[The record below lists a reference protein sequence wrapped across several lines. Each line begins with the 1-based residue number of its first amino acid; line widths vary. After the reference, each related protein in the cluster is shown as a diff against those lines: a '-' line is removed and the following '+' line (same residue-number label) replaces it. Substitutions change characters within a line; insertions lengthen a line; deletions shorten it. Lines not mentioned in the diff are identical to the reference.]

1 MQVSQKSNFP
11 KRMRYYQGMI
21 DLNLIE
27 RGADYNDLRKSYII
41 FICPFDV
48 FEKGLHKYTFENQCI
63 EMPELKLDD
72 ETRKIFLCAGGTAD
86 DVSDDMK
93 DFLDWLIGKQ
103 GKSELVKALDNAVQK
118 ARNHEE
124 WRLEY
129 MTLLMRD
136 QEMIR
141 RGREEGLQVG
151 REEGLQAGRL
161 QEIFLSVQEGDYSI
175 ERGAQKSNMSEKE
188 FEELM
193 VKEGYKLPTEA

>member
-141 RGREEGLQVG
+141 RGREEG
-151 REEGLQAGRL
+151 RL
-161 QEIFLSVQEGDYSI
+161 QEIFLSVQEGDYPI
-175 ERGAQKSNMSEKE
+175 ERAAQKAGMDIQSVEKA
-188 FEELM
+188 M
-193 VKEGYKLPTEA
+193 VDAGYKIPECV

>member
-1 MQVSQKSNFP
+1 
-11 KRMRYYQGMI
+11 MI

-27 RGADYNDLRKSYII
+27 RGADYNDLRKNYII

-48 FEKGLHKYTFENQCI
+48 
-63 EMPELKLDD
+63 
-72 ETRKIFLCAGGTAD
+72 
-86 DVSDDMK
+86 
-93 DFLDWLIGKQ
+93 
-103 GKSELVKALDNAVQK
+103 
-118 ARNHEE
+118 EE

-141 RGREEGLQVG
+141 R
-151 REEGLQAGRL
+151 GRL

-193 VKEGYKLPTEA
+193 VKEGYKLPAEA

>member
-1 MQVSQKSNFP
+1 
-11 KRMRYYQGMI
+11 
-21 DLNLIE
+21 
-27 RGADYNDLRKSYII
+27 
-41 FICPFDV
+41 
-48 FEKGLHKYTFENQCI
+48 
-63 EMPELKLDD
+63 MPELKLDD

-141 RGREEGLQVG
+141 RGRED
-151 REEGLQAGRL
+151 GLQAGRL

-175 ERGAQKSNMSEKE
+175 ERAAQKAGMDIQSVEKA
-188 FEELM
+188 M
-193 VKEGYKLPTEA
+193 VDAGYKIPECV

>member
-1 MQVSQKSNFP
+1 
-11 KRMRYYQGMI
+11 MI

-27 RGADYNDLRKSYII
+27 RGADYNDLRKNYII

-48 FEKGLHKYTFENQCI
+48 
-63 EMPELKLDD
+63 
-72 ETRKIFLCAGGTAD
+72 
-86 DVSDDMK
+86 
-93 DFLDWLIGKQ
+93 
-103 GKSELVKALDNAVQK
+103 
-118 ARNHEE
+118 EE

-141 RGREEGLQVG
+141 RGREEGLQ
-151 REEGLQAGRL
+151 EGLKEGRL

-193 VKEGYKLPTEA
+193 VKEGYKLPAEA

>member
-1 MQVSQKSNFP
+1 
-11 KRMRYYQGMI
+11 
-21 DLNLIE
+21 
-27 RGADYNDLRKSYII
+27 
-41 FICPFDV
+41 
-48 FEKGLHKYTFENQCI
+48 
-63 EMPELKLDD
+63 MPELKLDD

-118 ARNHEE
+118 ARDHEE

-141 RGREEGLQVG
+141 RGR
-151 REEGLQAGRL
+151 L

-175 ERGAQKSNMSEKE
+175 ERAAQKAGMDIQSVEKA
-188 FEELM
+188 M
-193 VKEGYKLPTEA
+193 VDAGYKIPECV

>member
-1 MQVSQKSNFP
+1 
-11 KRMRYYQGMI
+11 MI

-27 RGADYNDLRKSYII
+27 RGADYNDLRKNYII

-48 FEKGLHKYTFENQCI
+48 E
-63 EMPELKLDD
+63 
-72 ETRKIFLCAGGTAD
+72 A
-86 DVSDDMK
+86 
-93 DFLDWLIGKQ
+93 
-103 GKSELVKALDNAVQK
+103 
-118 ARNHEE
+118 

-141 RGREEGLQVG
+141 R
-151 REEGLQAGRL
+151 GRL

-193 VKEGYKLPTEA
+193 VKEGYKLPAEA

>member
-1 MQVSQKSNFP
+1 
-11 KRMRYYQGMI
+11 
-21 DLNLIE
+21 
-27 RGADYNDLRKSYII
+27 
-41 FICPFDV
+41 
-48 FEKGLHKYTFENQCI
+48 
-63 EMPELKLDD
+63 MPELKLDD
-72 ETRKIFLCAGGTAD
+72 EIRKIFLCSGGTAD

-93 DFLDWLIGKQ
+93 DFLDWLIGKR

-118 ARNHEE
+118 ARDHEE

-141 RGREEGLQVG
+141 R
-151 REEGLQAGRL
+151 GRL

-193 VKEGYKLPTEA
+193 VKEGYKLPAEA

>member
-41 FICPFDV
+41 SICPFDV

-118 ARNHEE
+118 ARDHEE

-141 RGREEGLQVG
+141 RGREE
-151 REEGLQAGRL
+151 GRL

-193 VKEGYKLPTEA
+193 VKEGYKLPAEA

>member
-1 MQVSQKSNFP
+1 MP
-11 KRMRYYQGMI
+11 K
-21 DLNLIE
+21 
-27 RGADYNDLRKSYII
+27 
-41 FICPFDV
+41 
-48 FEKGLHKYTFENQCI
+48 
-63 EMPELKLDD
+63 LKLDD

-141 RGREEGLQVG
+141 RGR
-151 REEGLQAGRL
+151 L
-161 QEIFLSVQEGDYSI
+161 QEIFLSVQEGDYPI
-175 ERGAQKSNMSEKE
+175 ERAAQKAGMDIQSVEKA
-188 FEELM
+188 M
-193 VKEGYKLPTEA
+193 VDAGYKIPECV

>member
-1 MQVSQKSNFP
+1 MKSLAL
-11 KRMRYYQGMI
+11 RMI

-27 RGADYNDLRKSYII
+27 RGADYNDLRKNYII

-48 FEKGLHKYTFENQCI
+48 
-63 EMPELKLDD
+63 
-72 ETRKIFLCAGGTAD
+72 
-86 DVSDDMK
+86 
-93 DFLDWLIGKQ
+93 
-103 GKSELVKALDNAVQK
+103 
-118 ARNHEE
+118 EE

-141 RGREEGLQVG
+141 GG

-175 ERGAQKSNMSEKE
+175 ERAAQKAGMDIQSVEKA
-188 FEELM
+188 M
-193 VKEGYKLPTEA
+193 VDAGYKIPECV

>member
-63 EMPELKLDD
+63 EMPKLKLDD

-141 RGREEGLQVG
+141 RGREEG
-151 REEGLQAGRL
+151 RL

-175 ERGAQKSNMSEKE
+175 ERAAQKAGMDIQSVEKA
-188 FEELM
+188 M
-193 VKEGYKLPTEA
+193 VDAGYKIPECV

>member
-1 MQVSQKSNFP
+1 M
-11 KRMRYYQGMI
+11 
-21 DLNLIE
+21 
-27 RGADYNDLRKSYII
+27 
-41 FICPFDV
+41 
-48 FEKGLHKYTFENQCI
+48 HKYTFENQCI

-93 DFLDWLIGKQ
+93 DFLDWLIGKR

-118 ARNHEE
+118 ARDHEE

-141 RGREEGLQVG
+141 R
-151 REEGLQAGRL
+151 GRL

-193 VKEGYKLPTEA
+193 VKEGYKLPAEA

>member
-1 MQVSQKSNFP
+1 
-11 KRMRYYQGMI
+11 
-21 DLNLIE
+21 
-27 RGADYNDLRKSYII
+27 
-41 FICPFDV
+41 
-48 FEKGLHKYTFENQCI
+48 
-63 EMPELKLDD
+63 
-72 ETRKIFLCAGGTAD
+72 
-86 DVSDDMK
+86 MK
-93 DFLDWLIGKQ
+93 DFLDWLIGKR

-118 ARNHEE
+118 ARDHEE

-141 RGREEGLQVG
+141 RGREE
-151 REEGLQAGRL
+151 GRL

-193 VKEGYKLPTEA
+193 VKEGYKLPAEA

>member
-1 MQVSQKSNFP
+1 MKNIDL
-11 KRMRYYQGMI
+11 RMI

-27 RGADYNDLRKSYII
+27 RGADYNDLRKNYII

-48 FEKGLHKYTFENQCI
+48 
-63 EMPELKLDD
+63 
-72 ETRKIFLCAGGTAD
+72 
-86 DVSDDMK
+86 
-93 DFLDWLIGKQ
+93 
-103 GKSELVKALDNAVQK
+103 
-118 ARNHEE
+118 EE

-141 RGREEGLQVG
+141 RGREEGW
-151 REEGLQAGRL
+151 L

-193 VKEGYKLPTEA
+193 VKEGYKLPAEA

>member
-1 MQVSQKSNFP
+1 
-11 KRMRYYQGMI
+11 MI
-21 DLNLIE
+21 
-27 RGADYNDLRKSYII
+27 
-41 FICPFDV
+41 
-48 FEKGLHKYTFENQCI
+48 
-63 EMPELKLDD
+63 
-72 ETRKIFLCAGGTAD
+72 
-86 DVSDDMK
+86 
-93 DFLDWLIGKQ
+93 KQ

-141 RGREEGLQVG
+141 RGREEGLQ
-151 REEGLQAGRL
+151 EGRL

-175 ERGAQKSNMSEKE
+175 ERGAQKSNMSAKE

-193 VKEGYKLPTEA
+193 VKEGYKIPECV

>member
-103 GKSELVKALDNAVQK
+103 GKSELVKALDNAAQK
-118 ARNHEE
+118 ARDHEE

-141 RGREEGLQVG
+141 RGREEG
-151 REEGLQAGRL
+151 RL
-161 QEIFLSVQEGDYSI
+161 HEIFLSVQEGDYSI
-175 ERGAQKSNMSEKE
+175 ETGAQKSNMPEKE

-193 VKEGYKLPTEA
+193 VKEGYKLPAEA

>member
-48 FEKGLHKYTFENQCI
+48 FEKGLHKYAFENQCI

-86 DVSDDMK
+86 DVLDDMK

-118 ARNHEE
+118 ARDHEE

-141 RGREEGLQVG
+141 RGR
-151 REEGLQAGRL
+151 L

-175 ERGAQKSNMSEKE
+175 ERGAQKANMSEKE

-193 VKEGYKLPTEA
+193 VKEGYKLPAEA

>member
-1 MQVSQKSNFP
+1 
-11 KRMRYYQGMI
+11 MI

-27 RGADYNDLRKSYII
+27 RGADYNDLRKNYII

-48 FEKGLHKYTFENQCI
+48 
-63 EMPELKLDD
+63 
-72 ETRKIFLCAGGTAD
+72 
-86 DVSDDMK
+86 
-93 DFLDWLIGKQ
+93 
-103 GKSELVKALDNAVQK
+103 
-118 ARNHEE
+118 EE

-141 RGREEGLQVG
+141 GG

-175 ERGAQKSNMSEKE
+175 ERAAQKAGMDIQSVEKA
-188 FEELM
+188 M
-193 VKEGYKLPTEA
+193 VDAGYKIPECV

>member
-27 RGADYNDLRKSYII
+27 RGADYNDLRKCYII

-63 EMPELKLDD
+63 EMPELKQDD

-141 RGREEGLQVG
+141 RGREEG
-151 REEGLQAGRL
+151 RL

-175 ERGAQKSNMSEKE
+175 ERAAQKAGMDIQSVEKA
-188 FEELM
+188 M
-193 VKEGYKLPTEA
+193 VDAGYKIPECV

>member
-141 RGREEGLQVG
+141 RGR
-151 REEGLQAGRL
+151 L
-161 QEIFLSVQEGDYSI
+161 QEIFLSAQEGDYSI

-193 VKEGYKLPTEA
+193 VKEGYKLPAEA

>member
-1 MQVSQKSNFP
+1 MVEFTPTLEFTFSSQ
-11 KRMRYYQGMI
+11 R
-21 DLNLIE
+21 
-27 RGADYNDLRKSYII
+27 
-41 FICPFDV
+41 
-48 FEKGLHKYTFENQCI
+48 I

-118 ARNHEE
+118 ARDHEE

-141 RGREEGLQVG
+141 RGREEGLQ
-151 REEGLQAGRL
+151 EGLKEGRL

-193 VKEGYKLPTEA
+193 VKEGYKLPAEA